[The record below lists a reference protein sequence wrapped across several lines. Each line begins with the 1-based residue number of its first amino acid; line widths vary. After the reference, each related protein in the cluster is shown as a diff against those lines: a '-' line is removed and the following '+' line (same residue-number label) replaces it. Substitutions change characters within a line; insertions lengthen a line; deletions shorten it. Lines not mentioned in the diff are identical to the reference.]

1 MKQTLKKLYEFTLHR
16 EAEVEIE
23 EEKEIDG
30 ERVVVKKKVKTELPV
45 QLFIKKPSRSELEEI
60 EFEYDKEWARLM
72 RAGLLSRAM
81 LEKQILEQGGVL
93 TDGER
98 KTRLEVAKDLSA
110 KITEYEELLVQENKD
125 EERVK
130 TLGQEIIDGQ
140 ISLQSF
146 HSVEESVYN
155 NCAETKA
162 RNKTVN
168 YILANFCYIDEGTP
182 KLFFQGDTFEEK
194 LDDWAEKQEVD
205 DKFINEA
212 VEFFSFFV
220 GLWYYNKA
228 STPEEFKKYE
238 EDYKKRINE

>member
-1 MKQTLKKLYEFTLHR
+1 MNQPKKLYEFTLHR
-16 EAEVEIE
+16 EKEVEIE
-23 EEKEIDG
+23 EEKEVDG
-30 ERVVVKKKVKTELPV
+30 ELVTVKKKVKTELPV
-45 QLFIKKPSRSELEEI
+45 KLFIKKPSRSELEEI

-98 KTRLEVAKDLSA
+98 KTRLEIAKDLSS
-110 KITEYEELLVQENKD
+110 KITEYEELLTEEGRD

-130 TLGQEIIDGQ
+130 TLGQEIIDLQ

-146 HSVEESVYN
+146 HSVEESIYN

-168 YILANFCYIDEGTP
+168 YILANFCYIEDDKP
-182 KLFFQGDTFEEK
+182 RLFFQGDTLEDK
-194 LDDWAEKQEVD
+194 LDDWAEKQETD
-205 DKFINEA
+205 DKFLHEA

-238 EDYKKRINE
+238 EEYKKRSNE